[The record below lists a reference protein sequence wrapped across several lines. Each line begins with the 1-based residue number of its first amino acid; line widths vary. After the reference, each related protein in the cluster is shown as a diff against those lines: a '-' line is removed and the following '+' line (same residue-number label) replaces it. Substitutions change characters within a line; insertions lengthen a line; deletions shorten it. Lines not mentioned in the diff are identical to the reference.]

1 MAQKENIFVAL
12 TSEYDGKAFARAGKD
27 MGMLDK
33 SIHKLGKAFLG
44 VFAAQKIAAF
54 GKASVNAF
62 AADEKAAKALQ
73 IQLKNL
79 GYGYADKSVE
89 DYIAKLQ
96 KMYGVLDDQLRPA
109 FQTLI
114 TASGNLTA
122 SQRALNT
129 ALNVSAATGKSVE
142 EISAALAKG
151 FTGQTT
157 ALSRLGAG
165 LDKTTLASGDMNK
178 ILDQLDQ
185 KFSGQAAAR
194 LTTYAGKMDQLTVAS
209 ANAKEI
215 IGKGLVDALSALGK
229 DNSIQTVTSNMQN
242 LAKEIA
248 AVAVALGN
256 VGSVLGKLNPQVGG
270 RGLLAQIFFPG
281 GSPSEVNAKLLGK
294 GNVNTARAGRS
305 FQGGQTS
312 NDYYVSAQ
320 KDLALTKE
328 KNRVAAQLL
337 AKDKA
342 KLALTDLANKFDIE
356 RINLQTALAAA
367 TDEET
372 KLRIKAKLA
381 LLDQDSSL
389 AALYNKQL
397 DAAAASTKFAE
408 AASQAAD
415 KLFNAF
421 ENASNYGAFRE
432 SPYVPGAAVASAGS
446 GGGVT
451 VNNYYNAPV
460 FDSQQQINKMVN
472 EANLQNNVTLGIT
485 APAGFAGFL

>member
-27 MGMLDK
+27 MGALDK
-33 SIHKLGKAFLG
+33 SIHKLGKAIVG

-54 GKASVNAF
+54 GKASVTAF
-62 AADEKAAKALQ
+62 ANDEKAAKALQ
-73 IQLKNL
+73 VQLKNL
-79 GYGYADKSVE
+79 GLGYADKSVE
-89 DYIAKLQ
+89 TYIAKLQ
-96 KMYGVLDDQLRPA
+96 TMYGVLDDQLRPA

-114 TASGNLTA
+114 TANGNLTQ

-129 ALNVSAATGKSVE
+129 ALNVSAATGKSLE
-142 EISAALAKG
+142 EVSAALAKG

-165 LDKTTLASGDMNK
+165 IDKTTLASGDMNK
-178 ILDQLDQ
+178 ILDKLDE

-194 LTTYAGKMDQLTVAS
+194 VGTFAGKMDQLTVAS
-209 ANAKEI
+209 ENAKEI
-215 IGKGLVDALSALGK
+215 IGKGLVDALSALGT

-256 VGSVLGKLNPQVGG
+256 VGSLLGKLNPQIGG
-270 RGLLAQIFFPG
+270 RGLLSQIFFPG
-281 GSPSEVNAKLLGK
+281 GSPSEVNAKLLGT
-294 GNVNTARAGRS
+294 GTTNTARAGRS
-305 FQGGQTS
+305 YQGGQTS
-312 NDYYVSAQ
+312 NDYYVAAQ
-320 KDLALTKE
+320 RNLALEKE
-328 KNRVAAQLL
+328 KNKVAAQLL

-342 KLALTDLANKFDIE
+342 KLALTELANKFDTE

-372 KLRIKAKLA
+372 KLRIKAKLV
-381 LLDQDSSL
+381 LLDQDSAL

-397 DAAAASTKFAE
+397 DAANAANAFAN
-408 AASQAAD
+408 AATQAAD

-432 SPYVPGAAVASAGS
+432 SPYVPGAAVASASTGS
-446 GGGVT
+446 VT
-451 VNNYYNAPV
+451 VINNFNAPT
-460 FDSQQQINKMVN
+460 FDTQQKINQMVQQATL
-472 EANLQNNVTLGIT
+472 ENNVSLGIT
-485 APAGFAGFL
+485 APAGFL

>member
-1 MAQKENIFVAL
+1 MTNIFVSA
-12 TSEYDGKAFARAGKD
+12 TTTYNGKALAKGQKQLTEFEKTT
-27 MGMLDK
+27 K
-33 SIHKLGKAFLG
+33 QLGKTLAS
-44 VFAAQKIAAF
+44 VFAAQKIYAF
-54 GKASVNAF
+54 GKSSAQAF
-62 AADEKAAKALQ
+62 IADEKAAKALQ

-96 KMYGVLDDQLRPA
+96 KMYGVLDDELRPA

-114 TASGNLTA
+114 TSSGSLVQ
-122 SQRALNT
+122 SQKALGV
-129 ALNVSAATGKSVE
+129 ALDISAATGKSVE
-142 EISAALAKG
+142 EVSAALAKG
-151 FTGQTT
+151 YTGQTT

-165 LDKTTLASGDMNK
+165 IDKTTLASGDMNK
-178 ILDQLDQ
+178 ILDSLSK

-194 LTTYAGKMDQLTVAS
+194 LGTYAGKMDQLNVS
-209 ANAKEI
+209 LANSKEI
-215 IGKGLVDALSALGK
+215 IGQGILAGLSSGTNKDGLKSFTTDMENLAGIVANLVAGFGALISKVGQFTTLKIGNTNVLDKLLSIAPVVSAYYNLGK
-229 DNSIQTVTSNMQN
+229 ES
-242 LAKEIA
+242 
-248 AVAVALGN
+248 
-256 VGSVLGKLNPQVGG
+256 LGKNNMP
-270 RGLLAQIFFPG
+270 
-281 GSPSEVNAKLLGK
+281 
-294 GNVNTARAGRS
+294 RAGRS
-305 FQGGQTS
+305 YQGGQTS
-312 NDYYVSAQ
+312 NDYYVSNQ
-320 KDLALTKE
+320 KELALIKE
-328 KNRVAAQLL
+328 KNRIAAQLL

-342 KLALTDLANKFDIE
+342 KLALTDLANKFDTE

-432 SPYVPGAAVASAGS
+432 SPYVPGATAAVAS
-446 GGGVT
+446 GGGT
-451 VNNYYNAPV
+451 TIINNYNAPV
-460 FDSQQQINKMVN
+460 FDTQQKINQMVQQATL
-472 EANLQNNVTLGIT
+472 ENNVSLGIT
-485 APAGFAGFL
+485 APAGFL